1 MFLYRMVKMI
11 VHSGLNPNFIK
22 FGLLIS
28 LCLVGIIAWPQRVPK
43 SLWIIFDPSDKL
55 CADMGQHDYR
65 FYQDDKRWYID
76 LGTPG
81 EIVRFDTLYRLPQ
94 NKKIVTRK
102 ELFILLDRL
111 PKESDKNGR
120 FFLLDGW
127 YHNAFRN
134 IYVIEK
140 RESYYL
146 KRKVYKIDIFD

>member
-1 MFLYRMVKMI
+1 MYHLF
-11 VHSGLNPNFIK
+11 GLAFSI
-22 FGLLIS
+22 LLIS
-28 LCLVGIIAWPQRVPK
+28 SNVFSQRIPK

-81 EIVRFDTLYRLPQ
+81 EIVRFDTLYRLHQ

-102 ELFILLDRL
+102 ELFLLLDRL

-120 FFLLDGW
+120 FYLLDGW
-127 YHNAFRN
+127 YQNAFRK

-146 KRKVYKIDIFD
+146 KRKVFKIDIFD